1 MQEVFMRYLSVLLAS
16 LLTLGC
22 GTGPASHDPRTVV
35 ALFSPPAITTLTP
48 NSVPVNSVP
57 FTMTINGSNFTK
69 DAVVFWNNAP
79 QFTTFVTSN
88 QLMSTVTAEDL
99 MFWGPIP
106 VYVRTGGM
114 NSNTV
119 DFNVA
124 AQ

>member
-1 MQEVFMRYLSVLLAS
+1 MRYIAFLLAS

-22 GTGPASHDPRTVV
+22 GMGSGNHDPRSVV
-35 ALFSPPAITTLTP
+35 AVFSAPSITTLTP
-48 NSVPVNSVP
+48 NSVP
-57 FTMTINGSNFTK
+57 FTMTINGSNFGT
-69 DAVVFWNNAP
+69 DAVVFWNNTP
-79 QFTTFVTSN
+79 QFTMFVTSK
-88 QLMSTVTAEDL
+88 QLMANVTENDL
-99 MFWGPIP
+99 MFWGLVP

>member
-1 MQEVFMRYLSVLLAS
+1 MRYIGFALAS

-22 GTGPASHDPRTVV
+22 GTGQTNVSGNHDPHSVV
-35 ALFSPPAITTLTP
+35 ALFSPPAITNLTP
-48 NSVPVNSVP
+48 ATVPVNSVP
-57 FTMTINGSNFTK
+57 FTMAINGANFTA

-79 QFTTFVTSN
+79 QVTTFITS
-88 QLMSTVTAEDL
+88 QQVMATVTADDL
-99 MFWGPIP
+99 MFWGMVP

-119 DFNVA
+119 DFNIA

>member
-1 MQEVFMRYLSVLLAS
+1 MRYIGFLVAS

-22 GTGPASHDPRTVV
+22 GTGPGNVSGNHDPHSIVDV
-35 ALFSPPAITTLTP
+35 FSPPAVTTLTP

-57 FTMTINGSNFTK
+57 FTMTINGTNFTT
-69 DAVVFWNNAP
+69 DAVVFWNNTP
-79 QFTTFVTSN
+79 QFTTFITSK
-88 QLMSTVTAEDL
+88 QLMATVTEDDL
-99 MFWGPIP
+99 MFWGLVP